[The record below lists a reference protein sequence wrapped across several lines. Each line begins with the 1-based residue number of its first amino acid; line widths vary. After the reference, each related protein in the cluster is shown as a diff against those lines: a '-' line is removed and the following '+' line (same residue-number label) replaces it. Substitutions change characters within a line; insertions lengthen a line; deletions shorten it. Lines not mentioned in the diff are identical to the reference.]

1 MREQE
6 PVPRAPEPV
15 SQGDPSMSLI
25 LLKKATMCRSF
36 TLVTASLELIVCF
49 TCTNSDYFCF
59 YQSKVMFFYVLGVL
73 EE

>member
-25 LLKKATMCRSF
+25 LLQKATMCRSF
-36 TLVTASLELIVCF
+36 TLVTASLELVVGFKCS
-49 TCTNSDYFCF
+49 TCTKSNFCTF
-59 YQSKVMFFYVLGVL
+59 SVSH
-73 EE
+73 